1 MRKLEKGNWLSN
13 FKEVVSMSTVIED
26 IMARKIFD
34 SRGKET
40 LEIDV
45 VTVAGFG
52 RAAAPAGASK
62 GKAEVVSYPSGGIDQ
77 TIKKMEELVIPEL
90 IGMDANEQEE
100 IDVLLHEIDGTK
112 DFRNIGGNTAFA
124 VSLATAEAAATSYG
138 MALFQYLAGY
148 LANELPYPLGNVLGG
163 GKHALGKA
171 PDIQEYLV
179 IPLKA
184 PTFSDAAK
192 ANVLVHQKVGSLLKK
207 VDKNFTGGRGDEGA
221 WVSNMKSEEALEVV
235 VKACEEVSR
244 EVGFECRA
252 GLDMAVST
260 LWRQKEK
267 RYVYTRDG
275 TKRDSGEQLDF
286 VLHLINDYN
295 LAFVEDPFHEED
307 YESFAEL
314 TKKVKNCL
322 ICGDDLF
329 VTNRKRLARGIKLG
343 AANSIII
350 KTNQVGTLTDA
361 WEATK
366 LAKKARY
373 VPVMSHR
380 SGETNDTHLAH
391 LAVAFCCPIIK
402 TGVLPGERVAK
413 INELI
418 RIEETLGNRA
428 KMSIF

>member
-62 GKAEVVSYPSGGIDQ
+62 GKAEVVSYPRGGIDQ

-112 DFRNIGGNTAFA
+112 GFRNIGGNTAFA

>member
-1 MRKLEKGNWLSN
+1 
-13 FKEVVSMSTVIED
+13 MSSVIED
-26 IMARKIFD
+26 VMARKIFN
-34 SRGKET
+34 SRGEET
-40 LEIDV
+40 LEIDI
-45 VTVAGFG
+45 VTTVGFG
-52 RAAAPAGASK
+52 RASAPAGASK
-62 GKAEVVSYPSGGIDQ
+62 GKAEVVPYPEGGVDEA
-77 TIKKMEELVIPEL
+77 IKKVEELIVPEL
-90 IGMDANEQEE
+90 IGMDAEEQEE

-112 DFRNIGGNTAFA
+112 DFRNVGGNTAFA

-138 MALFQYLAGY
+138 MPLFQHLSGH

-192 ANVLVHQKVGSLLKK
+192 ANVLVHQKVGSYLKK
-207 VDKNFTGGRGDEGA
+207 ADKNFSGGRGDEGA
-221 WVSNMKSEEALEVV
+221 WAPNMKSEEALKIV

-244 EVGFECRA
+244 ELGVECRA
-252 GLDMAVST
+252 GVDMAAST

-267 RYVYTRDG
+267 CYVYTRDG

-286 VLHLINDYN
+286 VLHLIGDYN
-295 LAFVEDPFHEED
+295 LAYIEDPFHEED

-314 TKKVKNCL
+314 TKKVKNGL

-329 VTNRKRLARGIKLG
+329 VTNRERLNRGIKVG

-361 WEATK
+361 WETTK
-366 LAKKARY
+366 VAKKARY
-373 VPVMSHR
+373 IPVMSHR
-380 SGETNDTHLAH
+380 SGETSDAHIAH
-391 LAVAFCCPIIK
+391 LAVAFRCPVIK
-402 TGVLPGERVAK
+402 TGVLHGERVVK

-428 KMSIF
+428 KMSMF

>member
-1 MRKLEKGNWLSN
+1 
-13 FKEVVSMSTVIED
+13 MSSVIED
-26 IMARKIFD
+26 VMARKIFN
-34 SRGKET
+34 SRGEET
-40 LEIDV
+40 LEIDI
-45 VTVAGFG
+45 VTTVGFG
-52 RAAAPAGASK
+52 KASAPAGASK
-62 GKAEVVSYPSGGIDQ
+62 GKAEVVPYPEGGVDEA
-77 TIKKMEELVIPEL
+77 IKKVEELIVPEL
-90 IGMDANEQEE
+90 IGMDADEQEE
-100 IDVLLHEIDGTK
+100 IDILLHEIDGTK
-112 DFRNIGGNTAFA
+112 DFRNVGGNTAFA

-138 MALFQYLAGY
+138 MPLFQHLSGH

-192 ANVLVHQKVGSLLKK
+192 ANVLVHQKVGSSLKK
-207 VDKNFTGGRGDEGA
+207 VDKSFTGGRGDEGA
-221 WVSNMKSEEALEVV
+221 WAPNTKSDEALEIV
-235 VKACEEVSR
+235 VKACEEVSS
-244 EVGFECRA
+244 ELGVECRV
-252 GLDMAVST
+252 GVDMAAST

-267 RYVYTRDG
+267 CYVYTRDG

-286 VLHLINDYN
+286 VLHLIGDYN
-295 LAFVEDPFHEED
+295 LAYVEDPFHEED

-314 TKKVKNCL
+314 TKKVKKCL

-329 VTNRKRLARGIKLG
+329 VTNRERLIRGIKVC

-361 WEATK
+361 WETTK
-366 LAKKARY
+366 VAKKARY

-380 SGETNDTHLAH
+380 SGETNDAHIAH
-391 LAVAFCCPIIK
+391 LAVAFGCPVIK
-402 TGVLPGERVAK
+402 TGVLHGERVVK

-418 RIEETLGNRA
+418 RIEETLGHRA
-428 KMSIF
+428 KMSMF